1 MAQIKEYSMMEEDV
15 KGRPINKDANRLEKR
30 LTVDVVKNLV
40 PKTYKGMIDEPLV
53 ETINRLSDDPTYG
66 DEFKESF
73 ITYTTVLNRNTNWGI
88 GKYLDAIKFHSLST
102 TGISLVDAYCLT
114 FPDRLAR
121 RIELG
126 KSKAEMTGEAA
137 RYNKGI
143 LLNAIREQA
152 LVPLHLVNQGTTQLA
167 INTLTKLMLTARSEV
182 AKVSAA
188 TALLKELRPP
198 EAQQVELQIG
208 LSDEVTEMHKKQTD
222 SLLQIAE
229 NQRKMLEAGHSIEDV
244 QRINATIVEAD
255 IDE

>member
-1 MAQIKEYSMMEEDV
+1 MAYTSKRKELTLDYLTGAVPKKYKKYISQE
-15 KGRPINKDANRLEKR
+15 
-30 LTVDVVKNLV
+30 TVDNVNGLSGDPDYGQEFLDTFVTHTNLLDGTE
-40 PKTYKGMIDEPLV
+40 KWSMD
-53 ETINRLSDDPTYG
+53 N
-66 DEFKESF
+66 
-73 ITYTTVLNRNTNWGI
+73 
-88 GKYLDAIKFHSLST
+88 YLDAVKFTSLSFM
-102 TGISLVDAYCLT
+102 GMSQVEAYIKT
-114 FPDRLAR
+114 FPYRYESR
-121 RIELG
+121 VSRGQG
-126 KSKAEMTGEAA
+126 KTEMTGEAS
-137 RYNKGI
+137 RFNSTSLVNK
-143 LLNAIREQA
+143 IRQQA